1 MDAEVSTAGGLS
13 STTVE
18 QLLSVLEKLLI
29 CTGMLTDAS
38 SITMV
43 EALVAMAGA
52 FTASQSVR
60 AMRVAEALVN
70 STGGISLELGNA
82 ALSTATAI
90 TGERATPL
98 RDSSEED
105 MHE

>member
-1 MDAEVSTAGGLS
+1 MGAEVSIAGGLS

-18 QLLSVLEKLLI
+18 QLLSVIERLLT

-38 SITMV
+38 AITMA

-70 STGGISLELGNA
+70 STGGISLELGSA
-82 ALSTATAI
+82 ALSTATFI
-90 TGERATPL
+90 TGESATSVKISL
-98 RDSSEED
+98 EEA
-105 MHE
+105 